1 MANAGQLSRQQE
13 KQTDSKTDRE
23 TVRQTD
29 SQLPR
34 QFVEGIVCGDSFL
47 KQALNLPH
55 AAVSRLPASC
65 TSVGGTR
72 SKKLRKEAGAG
83 TGAGG
88 RGSSSGMWHKS

>member
-1 MANAGQLSRQQE
+1 MANARQLSRQQE
-13 KQTDSKTDRE
+13 KQTDRQRDSKTDRE

-55 AAVSRLPASC
+55 AAVSRLPVAQ
-65 TSVGGTR
+65 VLAVLEVR
-72 SKKLRKEAGAG
+72 S
-83 TGAGG
+83 
-88 RGSSSGMWHKS
+88 